1 MNSDSKHYQ
10 DKYIKLATEFWNLQ
24 QVDKTEEEVE
34 FEKLISELQTMRLQY
49 KDEIDRIDDENYELQ
64 KKVEEASNV
73 FAEFQK
79 LREEQNYLK
88 KLQTEVSEF
97 SNA

>member
-34 FEKLISELQTMRLQY
+34 ELLELYWKL
-49 KDEIDRIDDENYELQ
+49 
-64 KKVEEASNV
+64 
-73 FAEFQK
+73 
-79 LREEQNYLK
+79 
-88 KLQTEVSEF
+88 
-97 SNA
+97 